1 VRPRYAFGGIA
12 LVCGVAFVAGAG
24 LEMTPGGRPAAR
36 PAVVLGVAYEDGA
49 RKLVRVAPMSLRPL
63 PGRRL
68 RLRRPL
74 EAWALSPDD
83 RRLAAVSHRGSVL
96 RLIDVAR
103 MRTVGRVRTLARGS
117 PAAVVWPRRDR
128 LWIVLAAS
136 GCCAVG
142 TTTVVTVDAIAQ
154 RVLARRRLAG
164 GLARV
169 AASPDGPV
177 LLLAPPT
184 IIGPAWL
191 ASVDADG
198 AVEEVHL
205 DGVSAGL
212 MPTELAPSV
221 ERVRMPALAV
231 DSDGRR
237 AYVVASR
244 PYVVEVDLRRRRVR
258 GHRLVARTSL
268 ADRLRELL
276 EPSAEAYARVGP
288 VRNAAWIGAGGIALS
303 GYDDDAV
310 WRSDG
315 GVEGARR
322 PAGLH
327 VIDTRDWSIRTL
339 DERAG
344 AFVAA
349 AGLLLTSGPDGRG
362 LTAYSPDGGE
372 RFHVLDGR
380 HVEIV
385 ASAGSLAYVR
395 TPPEPALQ
403 VVDLAHGRVIGTS
416 APGRATL
423 LLERDARELAA
434 TARRSE
440 RAPDAGCRSRASCTE
455 SATPRRGR
463 SPRSTSR
470 SRPPPPATCRTRCR
484 PPEPRPRRR

>member
-1 VRPRYAFGGIA
+1 LAFAAIA
-12 LVCGVAFVAGAG
+12 LVCGVALVTGAG
-24 LEMTPGGRPAAR
+24 LEMTPGGSPASR
-36 PAVVLGVAYEDGA
+36 PAVLLGVAHEDGV
-49 RKLVRVAPMSLRPL
+49 RKLVRVAPVSLRPL

-74 EAWALSPDD
+74 EAWALSPDG
-83 RRLAAVSHRGSVL
+83 RRLAAVTDRGSAL
-96 RLIDVAR
+96 QLIDVQR

-128 LWIVLAAS
+128 FWIVLAAS

-177 LLLAPPT
+177 LLLAPSAL
-184 IIGPAWL
+184 IGPAWL

-198 AVEEVHL
+198 AVERVPL

-221 ERVRMPALAV
+221 ERVRTPGLAV

-237 AYVVASR
+237 AYVLSSR
-244 PYVVEVDLRRRRVR
+244 PYVLEIDLRRQRVS

-288 VRNAAWIGAGGIALS
+288 VRNAAWIGAGAIALS

-310 WRSDG
+310 WRADG
-315 GVEGARR
+315 GVEGERR

-327 VIDTRDWSIRTL
+327 IIDTRDWRVRML
-339 DERAG
+339 DERAA

-349 AGLLLTSGPDGRG
+349 AGLLLTSGPEGRG
-362 LTAYSPDGGE
+362 LTAYAPDGGE

-380 HVEIV
+380 PVEIV
-385 ASAGSLAYVR
+385 ASAGSFAYVR
-395 TPPEPALQ
+395 TPPEPALR
-403 VVDLAHGRVIGTS
+403 VVDLAQGRVIGTS

-423 LLERDARELAA
+423 LLEHVAA
-434 TARRSE
+434 GAQYSP
-440 RAPDAGCRSRASCTE
+440 RAPG
-455 SATPRRGR
+455 
-463 SPRSTSR
+463 
-470 SRPPPPATCRTRCR
+470 
-484 PPEPRPRRR
+484 

>member
-1 VRPRYAFGGIA
+1 
-12 LVCGVAFVAGAG
+12 
-24 LEMTPGGRPAAR
+24 
-36 PAVVLGVAYEDGA
+36 
-49 RKLVRVAPMSLRPL
+49 
-63 PGRRL
+63 
-68 RLRRPL
+68 
-74 EAWALSPDD
+74 
-83 RRLAAVSHRGSVL
+83 
-96 RLIDVAR
+96 

-142 TTTVVTVDAIAQ
+142 TTTVVTVDAIAK
-154 RVLARRRLAG
+154 RVVARRRLAG

-177 LLLAPPT
+177 LLLAPSAL
-184 IIGPAWL
+184 IGPARL
-191 ASVDADG
+191 ATVDAAG
-198 AVEEVHL
+198 AVEQVPL

-221 ERVRMPALAV
+221 ERVRTPALAV
-231 DSDGRR
+231 DSHGRR
-237 AYVVASR
+237 AYVVSSR
-244 PYVVEVDLRRRRVR
+244 PYVLEVDLRRRRVS

-288 VRNAAWIGAGGIALS
+288 VRDAAWIGAGRIALS
-303 GYDDDAV
+303 GYDGDAV

-315 GVEGARR
+315 GVEGERR

-327 VIDTRDWSIRTL
+327 VIDTRDWSMRTL
-339 DERAG
+339 DERAST
-344 AFVAA
+344 FVAA
-349 AGLLLTSGPDGRG
+349 AGLLLTSGPEGRG

-380 HVEIV
+380 RVEIV

-403 VVDLAHGRVIGTS
+403 VIDLARGRVIGTS

-423 LLERDARELAA
+423 LRRAAARAVVGHHGVRRRHRPSAA
-434 TARRSE
+434 ASARR
-440 RAPDAGCRSRASCTE
+440 RAEGAS
-455 SATPRRGR
+455 SRRGG
-463 SPRSTSR
+463 SLW
-470 SRPPPPATCRTRCR
+470 AAG
-484 PPEPRPRRR
+484 